1 MVAGKFVQDFGAHR
15 AREVGT
21 IATKSHNEARWRGV
35 TQAVFEITTVWWQCY
50 KSDSAAPTCNL
61 NQMAGR
67 SEAGKPEVNMDEGR
81 GYG

>member
-1 MVAGKFVQDFGAHR
+1 LVAGKFVQDFGAHR

-35 TQAVFEITTVWWQCY
+35 TVFEITMWWQCY
-50 KSDSAAPTCNL
+50 KSDSAAPTCGNL
-61 NQMAGR
+61 NQMARR